1 MTFVT
6 VDVTKPG
13 NRLIYINGNYVE
25 AAGNSSL
32 NTFTLPAGD
41 HILEALTGANAV
53 DYRKRIRI
61 RRGDEEVS
69 VELDPVDPPEPVD
82 L

>member
-6 VDVTKPG
+6 VEVTKPG

-32 NTFTLPAGD
+32 DTFTMPTGD
-41 HILEALTGANAV
+41 HIFETLTGSRAV
-53 DYRKRIRI
+53 DYRKRIRV
-61 RRGDEEVS
+61 RRKDDQVS
-69 VELDPVDPPEPVD
+69 VELDAVDPPEPVD
-82 L
+82 A